1 MSDLTIGRAYPTNHR
16 SVPVYAAD
24 FDRTLNER
32 IGKAPTPTPEERIAI
47 ALERIAAALE
57 RRNREAK

>member
-16 SVPVYAAD
+16 SVAVYAAG
-24 FDRTLNER
+24 FDPLNER